1 MQPKVEVLTPP
12 QLPEAPVITC
22 YRCEVQDF
30 AVEDVMLAD
39 ADEVSTFVTDKRRME
54 HLSGRWLLH
63 YSLIQWGINSIDE
76 IEVRR
81 DELRAPSLEFIH
93 GIWRNEPLPSISI
106 GHGNGWA
113 YVALIA
119 PGWTVGIDAEPSA
132 RGIAD
137 NALDLMASGDELQQ
151 IRNNPEMA
159 IRSWTAKESVQK
171 TMRMGMKLNPR
182 EIEIPIGEEIC
193 DISIEK
199 SILQLRNWL
208 HGEVHISLSW
218 LRGDGQI
225 RSEEDDLLDA
235 TREAMASG
243 TEWQIGC
250 NSTRNNS

>member
-1 MQPKVEVLTPP
+1 EVLTPP
-12 QLPEAPVITC
+12 QLPDAPVITC

-30 AVEDVMLAD
+30 AVEDVMFAD
-39 ADEVSTFVTDKRRME
+39 ADEVSTFGSETRRME

-182 EIEIPIGEEIC
+182 KIEIPIGEEMC

-208 HGEVHISLSW
+208 HEEVHISISW

>member
-12 QLPEAPVITC
+12 QLPDAPVITC

-171 TMRMGMKLNPR
+171 Q
-182 EIEIPIGEEIC
+182 C
-193 DISIEK
+193 V
-199 SILQLRNWL
+199 W
-208 HGEVHISLSW
+208 V
-218 LRGDGQI
+218 
-225 RSEEDDLLDA
+225 
-235 TREAMASG
+235 
-243 TEWQIGC
+243 
-250 NSTRNNS
+250 

>member
-1 MQPKVEVLTPP
+1 MQPKVEILTAP
-12 QLPEAPVITC
+12 QLPETPVIAC
-22 YRCEVQDF
+22 YRCEVLDF

-39 ADEVSTFVTDKRRME
+39 ADEVATFVTDKRRME
-54 HLSGRWLLH
+54 HLSGRWLLQ
-63 YSLIQWGINSIDE
+63 YSLTQWGITSIDE

-81 DELRAPSLEFIH
+81 DQLRAPSLQFIN
-93 GIWRNEPLPSISI
+93 GVWRNQPLPSISI

-113 YVALIA
+113 YVALIE
-119 PGWTVGIDAEPSA
+119 PDWTVGIDAEPSA

-171 TMRMGMKLNPR
+171 AMRMGMALNPR
-182 EIEIPIGEEIC
+182 KIEIPIGQAIC

-208 HGEVHISLSW
+208 HDEVHISLSW
-218 LRGDGQI
+218 LRGDGQM
-225 RSEEDDLLDA
+225 RSEEDELLDA
-235 TREAMASG
+235 TREAMSSG

>member
-12 QLPEAPVITC
+12 QLPEAPVIAC

-39 ADEVSTFVTDKRRME
+39 ADEVATFATAKRRME
-54 HLSGRWLLH
+54 HLSGRWLLQ
-63 YSLIQWGINSIDE
+63 YSLIQWGIDSIDE
-76 IEVRR
+76 VEVRR

-119 PGWTVGIDAEPSA
+119 SGWTVGIDAEPSA

-171 TMRMGMKLNPR
+171 AMRMGMKLNPR
-182 EIEIPIGEEIC
+182 EIEIPIGKERC

-208 HGEVHISLSW
+208 HEEVHISLSW
-218 LRGDGQI
+218 LRGNGQI

-243 TEWQIGC
+243 AECQIGS
-250 NSTRNNS
+250 NSTRHNS

>member
-12 QLPEAPVITC
+12 QLPDAPVITC

-30 AVEDVMLAD
+30 AVEGVMLAD

-54 HLSGRWLLH
+54 HLSGRWLLQ

-93 GIWRNEPLPSISI
+93 GIWRNEPLPSLSI

-159 IRSWTAKESVQK
+159 IRSWTAKESV
-171 TMRMGMKLNPR
+171 
-182 EIEIPIGEEIC
+182 
-193 DISIEK
+193 
-199 SILQLRNWL
+199 
-208 HGEVHISLSW
+208 
-218 LRGDGQI
+218 
-225 RSEEDDLLDA
+225 
-235 TREAMASG
+235 
-243 TEWQIGC
+243 
-250 NSTRNNS
+250 